1 MLGLFYFNIPGT
13 KPSGHSF
20 TTYKLVLTTVTNNI
34 VGRIT
39 NMFSWKNKL
48 LNSTELKKQNKILNK
63 KHTVEVSKLIS
74 KRLHSINDN
83 TGHYVGGDVTI
94 DDNPFT
100 AEDRDNYAKK
110 RAKQIKNK
118 DPVEVQLPSTAI
130 ANARFDED
138 KGAIYITYVGD
149 GGKEYVFKGNR
160 KDWLNFMNAGSK
172 GRYVQYVMK
181 VQNQA
186 PKSWY

>member
-1 MLGLFYFNIPGT
+1 MD
-13 KPSGHSF
+13 
-20 TTYKLVLTTVTNNI
+20 
-34 VGRIT
+34 
-39 NMFSWKNKL
+39 KNK
-48 LNSTELKKQNKILNK
+48 
-63 KHTVEVSKLIS
+63 TVEVGKLIS
-74 KRLHSINDN
+74 KRAFSRNED
-83 TGHYVGGDVTI
+83 TGSYVGGKVTI
-94 DDNPFT
+94 SDNPFT
-100 AEDRDNYAKK
+100 EDDRKNYGKK
-110 RAKQIKNK
+110 LSEQMRNK
-118 DPVEVQLPSTAI
+118 GNEPVEVQLPSTAI

-181 VQNQA
+181 VHNQA

>member
-1 MLGLFYFNIPGT
+1 
-13 KPSGHSF
+13 
-20 TTYKLVLTTVTNNI
+20 
-34 VGRIT
+34 
-39 NMFSWKNKL
+39 MFEWRKKL
-48 LNSTELKKQNKILNK
+48 LSSLDLKKQNKLLDKNK
-63 KHTVEVSKLIS
+63 TVEVGKLIS
-74 KRLHSINDN
+74 KRAFSRNED
-83 TGHYVGGDVTI
+83 TGSYVGGKVTI
-94 DDNPFT
+94 SDNPFT
-100 AEDRDNYAKK
+100 EDDRKNYGKK
-110 RAKQIKNK
+110 LSKRMRNK
-118 DPVEVQLPSTAI
+118 GNEPVEVQLPSTAI

>member
-1 MLGLFYFNIPGT
+1 
-13 KPSGHSF
+13 
-20 TTYKLVLTTVTNNI
+20 
-34 VGRIT
+34 
-39 NMFSWKNKL
+39 MFEWRKKL
-48 LNSTELKKQNKILNK
+48 LSSLDLKKQNKLLDKNK
-63 KHTVEVSKLIS
+63 TVEVGKLIS
-74 KRLHSINDN
+74 KHAFSRNED
-83 TGHYVGGDVTI
+83 TGSYVGGKVTI
-94 DDNPFT
+94 SDNPFT
-100 AEDRDNYAKK
+100 EDDRKNYGKK
-110 RAKQIKNK
+110 LSERMRNRGNE
-118 DPVEVQLPSTAI
+118 PVEVQLPSTAI